1 MPELLT
7 PASNK
12 IDPLILQKLQAFAD
26 RRRKLIIRRGILAA
40 IATLLVAMMI
50 VATIDYIF
58 MLPDAVRWTLSGA
71 AYLAIIIVEWR
82 SCWRLL
88 LHAPGSRQLARLVEH
103 AEPELREDLLSAVE
117 LGDENPERV
126 FDSEQFR
133 ALVQSDVAARVEKL
147 DMEEL
152 LPAKLLR
159 RYVYLGAGIGLVCIV
174 AFALTGFQFGTLM
187 MRALL
192 PMANFARVSKVKV
205 KIVEPSPAEMRVA
218 QGDTLPLIIEL
229 SGQSSNKATLETF
242 TPSGGREV
250 VPMTPLA
257 RDRFSAT
264 IQVGRENVYYR
275 VRAGDALTK
284 KYLLEAVAR
293 PAVVDFQKSYIYPA
307 YSKLEPKTV
316 TEENGD
322 LSALEGSQVELHLHT
337 NQKVKD
343 AELRIEQGK
352 KNSVVPLVAQGDVLV
367 AKVPID
373 VSGIYRV
380 HLVGAES
387 GFENKFS
394 PEYELRAEP
403 DLVPQVELTLPKQ
416 DLILPSNEVV
426 DVQGSASD
434 DFALAKVSQMVKIN
448 DGNWK
453 ETILTKDPGA
463 KTQVERR
470 WDLFDQG
477 VKPGDLVTT
486 KLVAVDLKGNRAES
500 RPLQVTITAAGFETK
515 RLQSL
520 STYRQFL
527 ELLKAEETAAAAL
540 VKQTNDAR
548 QQFERLGDGD
558 PQRKQVLTPVSA
570 SMTDLVQ
577 KHADVVKQ
585 LAVVLHDATPG
596 HESGDLALIG
606 RAMSRAQN
614 YGIDRA
620 RRIVDVVG
628 SNPALPTARD
638 LLAEALESV
647 AKMDQILRGTAD
659 SCRTVLTAEE
669 TDVLNENLQVVA
681 VEQDR
686 LLTLAHQSGTD
697 SEKWAPVA
705 NRLRVVLAELRGLEE
720 LSGSTA
726 DHGIRGIAERMR
738 NVQKLLNKRR
748 TALETAL
755 AGKLGAELL
764 APTME
769 LSQAVT
775 DVSHQALDMA
785 RDMRGPTIEMLR
797 VMGREVEA
805 THSSFDQLRLENE
818 RLVRNDRLPVEVANV
833 LIDGRWAA
841 HLDAW
846 KSRGDIEEWRPDADS
861 YFVNDVRLTTRVL
874 QALRD
879 RVAGERSEK
888 WAKDLH
894 DIEWNF
900 RVLESGHLLS
910 ELVEGVGHLATEER
924 WEIYNA
930 KSRTTSP
937 HDWAWLSERLRV
949 MPDEVG
955 RALDFN
961 ERRSLGQAVQK
972 ILWEAQNQEF
982 THQLQREMDAR
993 FDINRMPVTAKD
1005 QAEQLADYLKKAL
1018 ELFREPMEQARQS
1031 LSKLTPSLAETMK
1044 QLAKKTEELRD
1055 KTSNQAQQVSE
1066 KLADEVK
1073 ADARQA
1079 LADQQRL
1086 NQQVEALK
1094 DALRADANQQDI
1106 LNKDGR
1112 ERARDAD
1119 DAVAM
1124 LREPPQRAEEDLELA
1139 AKSEKSQTQ
1148 EQALNQAVEQQQKLT
1163 QALQQMAEH
1172 YAALDEGKADQ
1183 TRQAMR
1189 ATEQANGVKD
1199 QLDQDFAKAE
1209 QMAKLAQSTPE
1220 EMLKQLEKALPQN
1233 PQMQKE
1239 LSAISQNT
1247 LKGAAEQLKQASQ
1260 QEKDVAQNVQKM
1272 AKDEQAQTDAAALV
1286 AKQNAANAQAQAQP
1300 QTNPANAQNN
1310 QPNGANQPNPVQ
1322 QPNVQANPAN
1332 AQQPNGQQQAN
1343 AQQPP
1348 QNGQQGNPQ
1357 QMQAA
1362 AAQQQPQS
1370 QPGQANPQG
1379 QPSQPQGQQPN
1390 QNNPALAQA
1399 AQRQTPIGKTAGQV
1413 ADDVMR
1419 AGRHEMRLENK
1430 VAGEQL
1436 DQLGKQI
1443 EANAQQQVPN
1453 AQQALQ
1459 QAQQAGQA
1467 QPAVS
1472 DADKGLQK
1480 SLEKLTA
1487 MANPAQAQA
1496 DGEAQGQPNKA
1507 DAAAEQGQP
1516 AASPMQNQAAQ
1527 AGQQNGQQQAS
1538 QQQAGQQQGGQQSGN
1553 QQANAQQGNKG
1564 EATGNQA
1571 HMNQASGH
1579 QAMEAQAAQGKAAE
1593 PKGPNGQAQAAQNG
1607 QAGQNAQEAQPP
1619 QDAEPNAMT
1628 AATPASPQEQIWM
1641 ARTLDALDAALH
1653 SHGGDEEQEG
1663 KQGGQ
1668 QQAGQNNQGAQQAAN
1683 QQASQQRSQAAQAS
1697 QGQGAN
1703 AKQASQSSAA
1713 AKAQAAMAQAAA
1725 SAAKSARSENGSP
1738 NQSGEPQ
1745 QGGLQALSKG
1755 GAQSQGANG
1764 PHGPLGEAKL
1774 KAGDWGKLPK
1784 QMADQLTQ
1792 GQQEGIAGE
1801 YRNQVETYYRV
1812 IAEKSKKP

>member
-7 PASNK
+7 PASTK
-12 IDPLILQKLQAFAD
+12 IDPLILRKLQAFAD
-26 RRRKLIIRRGILAA
+26 RRRKLIVRRGIYAA
-40 IATLLVAMMI
+40 VATLLVAMMV
-50 VATIDYIF
+50 VAAIDYIF
-58 MLPDAVRWTLSGA
+58 VLPDALRWTFSGA

-88 LHAPGSRQLARLVEH
+88 LKAPGSRQLARLVEH
-103 AEPELREDLLSAVE
+103 AEPKLREDLLSAVE
-117 LGDENPERV
+117 LGDEGPNQV

-159 RYVYLGAGIGLVCIV
+159 RYSMIAAGIGVACLV
-174 AFALTGFQFGTLM
+174 AFTLTGFQFGTLM

-205 KIVEPSPAEMRVA
+205 KIVEPFPAEMRVA

-229 SGQSSNKATLETF
+229 SGQSMNKATLETF

-293 PAVVDFQKSYIYPA
+293 PAVVDFQKAYTYPS

-322 LSALEGSQVELHLHT
+322 LSALEGSQVLLRLHT

-352 KNSVVPLVAQGDVLV
+352 KNTVVPLVTQGDALV
-367 AKVPID
+367 AKLPID
-373 VSGIYRV
+373 ASGIYRV
-380 HLVGAES
+380 HLVGADS

-403 DLVPQVELTLPKQ
+403 DLVPQVTLDLPKQ
-416 DLILPSNEVV
+416 DLILPSNEIV

-453 ETILTKDPGA
+453 ETVLSKEPGA

-515 RLQSL
+515 RLQAL
-520 STYRQFL
+520 NAYKQLL
-527 ELLKAEETAAAAL
+527 EVIKAAETASAAL

-548 QQFERLGDGD
+548 QQFDRLGEGD
-558 PQRKQVLTPVSA
+558 PQRKQVLMPVSA
-570 SMTDLVQ
+570 SITDLLQ
-577 KHADVVKQ
+577 KNSDVMKQ
-585 LAVVLHDATPG
+585 LATVLRDATPG
-596 HESGDLALIG
+596 HESGDLAFIG
-606 RAMSRAQN
+606 RALSREQT
-614 YGIDRA
+614 YGVEKA
-620 RRIVDVVG
+620 RGLVEVL
-628 SNPALPTARD
+628 SANPALPTAHD
-638 LLAEALESV
+638 LLGEALNSIGRTE
-647 AKMDQILRGTAD
+647 QILRQATD
-659 SCRTVLTAEE
+659 SCRTTLNAEE
-669 TDVLNENLQVVA
+669 IDVLNENLQVVD
-681 VEQDR
+681 VEQQR
-686 LLTLAHQSGTD
+686 LLTLAHQSGT
-697 SEKWAPVA
+697 SAEKWAPVA

-720 LSGSTA
+720 LSGGAA
-726 DHGIRGIAERMR
+726 DHGIRAVADRMR
-738 NVQKLLNKRR
+738 NIQKLINKRR

-755 AGKLGAELL
+755 GGPLGAELL
-764 APTME
+764 GPTME

-785 RDMRGPTIEMLR
+785 RDMRGQTMAMLR
-797 VMGREVEA
+797 VMTREVEA
-805 THSSFDQLRLENE
+805 THSSFEQLRAENE
-818 RLVRNDRLPVEVANV
+818 RLVRNDKLPVEVANV
-833 LIDGRWAA
+833 LLDGRWAA

-846 KSRGDIEEWRPDADS
+846 KLRGDIEEWRPDADS
-861 YFVNDVRLTTRVL
+861 YFVNDMRLTTRVL

-894 DIEWNF
+894 DIELNF
-900 RVLESGHLLS
+900 RVLECGHLLT
-910 ELVEGVGHLATEER
+910 ELVGQVEHLSTEER

-937 HDWAWLSERLRV
+937 HDWAWLSERLRTT
-949 MPDEVG
+949 PEEVG
-955 RALDFN
+955 RALDFP
-961 ERRSLGQAVQK
+961 ERRPLGQAVQK
-972 ILWEAQNQEF
+972 ILWDAQNQEF
-982 THQLQREMDAR
+982 THQLQREMDDR
-993 FDINRMPVTAKD
+993 FNISRMPVTAKD
-1005 QAEQLADYLKKAL
+1005 QADQLADYLRQAL
-1018 ELFREPMEQARQS
+1018 DLLREPMEQSRES
-1031 LSKLTPSLAETMK
+1031 LSKLTPSLAQTMK

-1066 KLADEVK
+1066 KLTDEAK

-1086 NQQVEALK
+1086 NQQVESLK

-1106 LNKDGR
+1106 LSKEGR

-1124 LREPPQRAEEDLELA
+1124 LREPPQRAQEDLELA
-1139 AKSEKSQTQ
+1139 AKSDKSQTQ

-1163 QALQQMAEH
+1163 QALQQMSEH
-1172 YAALDEGKADQ
+1172 YAALDAGKPED

-1199 QLDQDFAKAE
+1199 QLDQDYAKAE

-1239 LSAISQNT
+1239 LSGISQNA
-1247 LKGAAEQLKQASQ
+1247 LKGAAEQLKQASA
-1260 QEKDVAQNVQKM
+1260 QENNVAQSVQKM
-1272 AKDEQAQTDAAALV
+1272 AKDEQAQAEAAALV
-1286 AKQNAANAQAQAQP
+1286 AKQNAAQAQAQAQA
-1300 QTNPANAQNN
+1300 NPANAQSNPPNN
-1310 QPNGANQPNPVQ
+1310 
-1322 QPNVQANPAN
+1322 ANPAN
-1332 AQQPNGQQQAN
+1332 AQQPNGQQQQAN
-1343 AQQPP
+1343 AQSP

-1357 QMQAA
+1357 QQA
-1362 AAQQQPQS
+1362 Q
-1370 QPGQANPQG
+1370 QPGQANPQN
-1379 QPSQPQGQQPN
+1379 QQPN
-1390 QNNPALAQA
+1390 QNNAALAQDA
-1399 AQRQTPIGKTAGQV
+1399 KEQTPIGKTAEQA

-1436 DQLGKQI
+1436 DRLGKQI

-1453 AQQALQ
+1453 AQQSLQ
-1459 QAQQAGQA
+1459 KAQQAMQA
-1467 QPAVS
+1467 QPAVN
-1472 DADKGLQK
+1472 DANTGLQK
-1480 SLEKLTA
+1480 SLQKLNA
-1487 MANPAQAQA
+1487 MANPAQA
-1496 DGEAQGQPNKA
+1496 EA
-1507 DAAAEQGQP
+1507 DAAAEGQP
-1516 AASPMQNQAAQ
+1516 NKPAAAQQADAAGQQAQAAQMPNQAAQ
-1527 AGQQNGQQQAS
+1527 AAP
-1538 QQQAGQQQGGQQSGN
+1538 QSGQ
-1553 QQANAQQGNKG
+1553 QQANAQQGNTPQ
-1564 EATGNQA
+1564 ATGKQA
-1571 HMNQASGH
+1571 HMDQASG
-1579 QAMEAQAAQGKAAE
+1579 QEAMQSQTAQTGAKGQ
-1593 PKGPNGQAQAAQNG
+1593 PKGPQGSAAEAQNSQAAQNG
-1607 QAGQNAQEAQPP
+1607 QTQQAPQE
-1619 QDAEPNAMT
+1619 AEPNAMT
-1628 AATPASPQEQIWM
+1628 AATPASPQEQVWM

-1653 SHGGDEEQEG
+1653 AHAGDEEQEG
-1663 KQGGQ
+1663 KNGGQQ

-1683 QQASQQRSQAAQAS
+1683 QQAQQQRSQNAQQAS
-1697 QGQGAN
+1697 AAGGKPSQ
-1703 AKQASQSSAA
+1703 QSSAA

-1725 SAAKSARSENGSP
+1725 SAAKSARSETGSP

-1745 QGGLQALSKG
+1745 QGSLQAMSKG
-1755 GAQSQGANG
+1755 GAQAQGANG
-1764 PHGPLGEAKL
+1764 PHGTLGDAKL

-1784 QMADQLTQ
+1784 QMAEQLTQ